1 MSNILEYEE
10 LTCPLCRNPLANKE
24 YQKAV
29 DDLEQKLQTNFQKE
43 SKSIQQEYA
52 NKLKSIN
59 SEHQEIVEM
68 MKANHQEQLKQ
79 MQKDVSDSFNT
90 QLGLLKGNYESL
102 QEENQ
107 KRLDDFVNHL
117 KESHEQEVLEK
128 EKTISR
134 LEKQQKDIK
143 NQVMEDAKAKFQ
155 DKEKEYALDLK
166 QRDIQIERL
175 SKQIDDLQKN
185 IEESQAELKGEAGEL
200 DLYETM
206 IHAFP
211 TDSFQRTKR
220 GTVSADL
227 IQKIKT
233 DSGAMKMPIV
243 FDNKATKTVSKADIE
258 KSAKYKKVHSTNYSL
273 IVANN
278 LPPKIV
284 PNGLYGEKD
293 GVLLVHPSIVTQ
305 VTKQIR
311 DGIIEISKYSTSQE
325 DQKTKQSL
333 LYEFILSNEFTSVLE
348 SISMY
353 NEKMYNLQSKEEK
366 DHQTL
371 WKTRKQLSEQ
381 LLQAHNDLSSGISA
395 IIQDVDPTPKTKK
408 MESEK

>member
-29 DDLEQKLQTNFQKE
+29 DDLEQKLQTNFRKE
-43 SKSIQQEYA
+43 SKSIQQEYD

-353 NEKMYNLQSKEEK
+353 NEKMFNLQSKEEK

>member
-29 DDLEQKLQTNFQKE
+29 DDLEQKLQTNFRKE
-43 SKSIQQEYA
+43 SKSIQQEYD